1 MKVFRRERSREAT
14 GRLFKHAPTSKGCG
28 DCCTITGPWH
38 KTTERWT
45 RGLYICV
52 FSWLKAVT
60 SAVSSDITFT
70 NLPNPGIEP
79 RSPALQADPLPTEL
93 QGKPTKDQN
102 KVIKKSFLRVSLLSV
117 TLRNG
122 GEGARVLES
131 AGRRGVEPVW
141 VHGNPRRF
149 LCLVDVAPG
158 PHVQRAP
165 CLRLP
170 FTFSSPGQ
178 TESITPE
185 TNDVHRKLP
194 SSLHTIGGKTML

>member
-1 MKVFRRERSREAT
+1 MVERE
-14 GRLFKHAPTSKGCG
+14 
-28 DCCTITGPWH
+28 
-38 KTTERWT
+38 
-45 RGLYICV
+45 
-52 FSWLKAVT
+52 
-60 SAVSSDITFT
+60 
-70 NLPNPGIEP
+70 PG
-79 RSPALQADPLPTEL
+79 
-93 QGKPTKDQN
+93 
-102 KVIKKSFLRVSLLSV
+102 F
-117 TLRNG
+117 
-122 GEGARVLES
+122 LES
-131 AGRRGVEPVW
+131 AGRRGVEQFW

-194 SSLHTIGGKTML
+194 SSLHTIGGKKNAMIDLQSNHYVIKRKMSSCEQCNDSLVNSDSSPSAKKWITQHELTLFLLFPEGLFWKRHPVQKPTKLHNLRS